1 MNTPLPDDPTR
12 VPWRHWAAVVLS
24 LAGATLAA
32 TWLDGEVSLTSQAML
47 YLLVVV
53 VVSHRL
59 GWRESVVCAVAAV
72 TTFNFFFVPPRWTL
86 AVEHHEHFIALAV
99 MLVVGLTV
107 ARLANGLR
115 RESQLAQLNARRAQ
129 QLQTLAAEITGADTA
144 AALLQLGR
152 AALLQ
157 EFAEVAIVVLTG
169 DGSELADPAD
179 LPRDQH
185 EGLRSCM
192 HEQAV
197 LGPGTGRWPGLEAW
211 FLPLGGPG
219 RVAGA
224 ARVAPALA
232 ADAPAREHAHALCAL
247 LGEGLWRLRL
257 AASMQVAQAQAQRQQ
272 LQGTLLAA
280 VSHDLRTPLAAIV
293 GAASALRVQ
302 GDRLSGAE
310 QDRLL
315 GSIES
320 EAAYLSA
327 VTENTLHL
335 VRLAEGHA
343 TLRRDWESLEE
354 VVGTVLQRVRQRD
367 PSRRIQ
373 SRVAPDLPLVRA
385 DPVLLAQLLGN
396 LLDNAL
402 KYSSGDVHLVVEQS
416 ANELLVTVKDH
427 GPGVA
432 EPDLATLF
440 EPFVRGTQTQGQRGA
455 GLGLAVCRAIAQVHG
470 GTLTVRRRSGGGASF
485 CLALPIDAEQ
495 PHGDSP

>member
-1 MNTPLPDDPTR
+1 MNAPLRDDTKP
-12 VPWRHWAAVVLS
+12 VPWRNWAGVVLA

-107 ARLANGLR
+107 ARLASGLR
-115 RESQLAQLNARRAQ
+115 RESHLAQLNARRAQ
-129 QLQTLAAEITGADTA
+129 QLQTLAAAIVGADTP

-152 AALLQ
+152 AALMQ
-157 EFAEVAIVVLTG
+157 EFAEVAIVAIEG
-169 DGSELADPAD
+169 DGRERSDPTE
-179 LPRDQH
+179 LPREQR
-185 EGLRSCM
+185 EGLQSCM

-197 LGPGTGRWPGLEAW
+197 LGPGTGRWPGLDAW

-224 ARVAPALA
+224 ARVAPAWA
-232 ADAPAREHAHALCAL
+232 ADTPAREHAQALCAL

-257 AASMQVAQAQAQRQQ
+257 AASVQAAQADAQRQQ

-293 GAASALRVQ
+293 GAASALRAQ
-302 GDRLSGAE
+302 SDRLSAAE
-310 QDRLL
+310 QQRLL

-320 EAAYLSA
+320 EAAYLSV

-335 VRLAEGHA
+335 VRLAEGQA

-354 VVGTVLQRVRQRD
+354 VVGAVLQRLRQRD
-367 PSRRIQ
+367 PARRIQ
-373 SRVAPDLPLVRA
+373 SRVAPGLPLVKA

-402 KYSSGDVHLVVEQS
+402 KYSSGDVHLVVEQR
-416 ANELLVTVKDH
+416 ANELLVTVKDR

-485 CLALPIDAEQ
+485 CLALPIDAAQ
-495 PHGDSP
+495 PHGDAP